1 MVLLVLAKLAM
12 SAIVANINATLQLL
26 AMDMVVVDRQ
36 VNVSAILA
44 LVVNSANWN
53 AVALVLV

>member
-12 SAIVANINATLQLL
+12 SAIVANMNATLQLL

-53 AVALVLV
+53 AVDLVLV

>member
-12 SAIVANINATLQLL
+12 SAIVANMNAILQLL